1 MARPVT
7 LFTGQWAD
15 LPFTEITQKAGT
27 WGFDGLELC
36 TWGDHFDVHQAAKDP
51 GYVAGRKEVLAKNG
65 LGCWSIGSHIVGQLV
80 GDNPDPRNDTFAPEH
95 LAGKPDEMRKWATD
109 EMMATAAGASAM
121 GLDVVTG
128 FMGSPIW
135 AWWYSFPPTSEQQ
148 VTDGYGRI
156 VELWGPIF
164 DEFDRQGVRFAL
176 EVHPGEIAYDLYTM
190 QRLIDAFGGR
200 KTIGVNFD
208 PSHLIW
214 QGIQPH
220 LFYRD
225 LADRIY
231 HVHMKDAKVTLD
243 GRASILGSHL
253 PFGDLRRGWNFVS
266 LGHGSIDFDA
276 IIREVNAAGYA
287 GPLSIEWEDNGMD
300 REFGAKE
307 ALAFVQKVNFGAS
320 EIAFDGSM
328 EK

>member
-15 LPFTEITQKAGT
+15 LPFTDICEKTGK

-36 TWGDHFDVHQAAKDP
+36 TWGDHFDVHKAAKDTS
-51 GYVAGRKEVLAKNG
+51 YADRHRETLQKNG

-80 GDNPDPRNDTFAPEH
+80 GDNPDPRNDTFAPER
-95 LAGKPDEMRKWATD
+95 LAGKPDEIRKWAID
-109 EMMATAAGASAM
+109 EMMATPAGAKAF
-121 GLDVVTG
+121 GIDVVTG

-135 AWWYSFPPTSEQQ
+135 AWWYSFPPTTEQQ
-148 VTDGYGRI
+148 VADGYGRI

-164 DEFDRQGVRFAL
+164 DEFDKHGVRFAL

-190 QRLIDAFGGR
+190 QRLLHEFGNR
-200 KTIGVNFD
+200 KTLGVNFD

-214 QGIQPH
+214 QGIKPE

-225 LADRIY
+225 LAERIY
-231 HVHMKDAKVTLD
+231 HVHMKDSKVTLD

-276 IIREVNAAGYA
+276 IIREVNAAGYT

-300 REFGAKE
+300 REFGAQE
-307 ALAFVQKVNFGAS
+307 ALAFVKKVNFGAS
-320 EIAFDGSM
+320 TIAFDGSM

>member
-15 LPFTEITQKAGT
+15 LPFTGICEKAGA

-36 TWGDHFDVHQAAKDP
+36 TWGDHFDVHQAAKDRS
-51 GYVAGRKEVLAKNG
+51 YVDRHREVLAKNK

-80 GDNPDPRNDTFAPEH
+80 ADNPDPRNDAFAPDKYK
-95 LAGKPDEMRKWATD
+95 GKPEEIRKWAID
-109 EMMATAAGASAM
+109 EMKATAAGAKAL
-121 GLDVVTG
+121 GVDVVTG

-135 AWWYSFPPTSEQQ
+135 AWWYSFPSTTEQQ
-148 VTDGYGRI
+148 VEDGYAR
-156 VELWGPIF
+156 VRELWDPIF
-164 DEFDRQGVRFAL
+164 DEFDRHGVRFAL

-190 QRLIDAFGGR
+190 QKLLEVFDNR
-200 KTIGVNFD
+200 KTLGVNFD

-214 QGIQPH
+214 QGLKPE
-220 LFYRD
+220 LFFRD
-225 LADRIY
+225 LASRIY
-231 HVHMKDAKVTLD
+231 HVHMKDSKVTLD

-300 REFGAKE
+300 REFGAQE
-307 ALAFVQKVNFGAS
+307 ALAFVRRYNFGAS
-320 EIAFDGSM
+320 TVAFDGSM

>member
-1 MARPVT
+1 MARPIT

-15 LPFTEITQKAGT
+15 LPFTEIARKAGE

-36 TWGDHFDVHQAAKDP
+36 TWGDHFDVHEAAKSAA
-51 GYVAGRKEVLAKNG
+51 YTEQRREVLSTHG
-65 LGCWSIGSHIVGQLV
+65 LGCWSIGSHLRGQLV
-80 GDNPDPRNDTFAPEH
+80 GDNPDPRANTFAPEH
-95 LAGKPDEMRKWATD
+95 LAGKPEEIRKWAID
-109 EMMATAAGASAM
+109 EMIATPAAAKAM

-135 AWWYSFPPTSEQQ
+135 HAWYSFPPTTEQMIA
-148 VTDGYGRI
+148 DAYGRI
-156 VELWGPIF
+156 VELWSPIF
-164 DEFDRQGVRFAL
+164 DEFDRNGVRFAL

-200 KTIGVNFD
+200 KTLGVNFD

-214 QGIQPH
+214 QGLKPE

-225 LADRIY
+225 LADRVY

-243 GRASILGSHL
+243 GRASIIGSHL

-276 IIREVNAAGYA
+276 IVREINASGYA

-300 REFGAKE
+300 REFGAPE
-307 ALAFVQKVNFGAS
+307 ALEFVRRMSFGAS
-320 EIAFDGSM
+320 DIAFDASM
-328 EK
+328 EQ

>member
-15 LPFTEITQKAGT
+15 LPFTEVCKKAGG

-36 TWGDHFDVHQAAKDP
+36 TWGDHFDVHQAAKDS
-51 GYVAGRKEVLAKNG
+51 GYVSKHRETLEKNK

-80 GDNPDPRNDTFAPEH
+80 GDNPDPRNNTFAPKN
-95 LAGKPDEMRKWATD
+95 LSDKPDEIRKWATD
-109 EMMATAAGASAM
+109 EMIATAHGAKAL
-121 GLDVVTG
+121 GIDVVTG

-135 AWWYSFPPTSEQQ
+135 AWWYSFPPTTEQQ
-148 VTDGYGRI
+148 VEDGYARI
-156 VELWGPIF
+156 VKLWSPIF
-164 DEFDRQGVRFAL
+164 DEFDKCGVRFAL

-190 QRLIDAFGGR
+190 QRLLKAFDGR
-200 KTIGVNFD
+200 KTLGVNFD

-214 QGIQPH
+214 QGLKPE
-220 LFYRD
+220 LFFRD

-231 HVHMKDAKVTLD
+231 HVHMKDAKVRLD

-253 PFGDLRRGWNFVS
+253 PFGDLRRGWDFVS
-266 LGHGSIDFDA
+266 MGHGSIDFDA
-276 IIREVNAAGYA
+276 IMREVNAAGYQ
-287 GPLSIEWEDNGMD
+287 GPLSIEWEDNGMHRD
-300 REFGAKE
+300 FGAPE
-307 ALAFVQKVNFGAS
+307 ALAFVQRMNFGAS
-320 EIAFDGSM
+320 DVAFDGSM

>member
-1 MARPVT
+1 MGRPVT

-15 LPFTEITQKAGT
+15 LPFTEICRKAGE

-36 TWGDHFDVHQAAKDP
+36 TWGDHFDVHQAAKDSS
-51 GYVAGRKEVLAKNG
+51 YVEQHRETLSKNG

-95 LAGKPDEMRKWATD
+95 LAGKPDEIRKWAVD
-109 EMMATAAGASAM
+109 EMMATAAGAKAF

-148 VTDGYGRI
+148 IADGYGKV

-164 DEFDRQGVRFAL
+164 DEFDKNGVRFAL

-190 QRLIDAFGGR
+190 ERLLEEFGQRPTL
-200 KTIGVNFD
+200 GVNFD

-214 QGIQPH
+214 QGLKPE

-225 LADRIY
+225 MAERIY
-231 HVHMKDAKVTLD
+231 HVHMKDSKVTLD

-276 IIREVNAAGYA
+276 IIREVNAAGYT

-300 REFGAKE
+300 RERGAQE
-307 ALAFVQKVNFGAS
+307 ALEFVRRMNFGAS
-320 EIAFDGSM
+320 TIAFDGSM

>member
-15 LPFTEITQKAGT
+15 LPFTEVCEKAGG

-36 TWGDHFDVHQAAKDP
+36 TWGDHFDVHKAAADSS
-51 GYVAGRKEVLAKNG
+51 YVEQHRDTLQKNN

-80 GDNPDPRNDTFAPEH
+80 GDNPDPRNYTFAPKH
-95 LAGKPDEMRKWATD
+95 LAGKPDEIRKWAVD
-109 EMMATAAGASAM
+109 EMMATAHGAKAF

-135 AWWYSFPPTSEQQ
+135 AWWYSFPPTTEQQ
-148 VTDGYGRI
+148 IADGYGRI
-156 VELWGPIF
+156 VELWSPIF
-164 DEFDRQGVRFAL
+164 DEFDKNGVRFAL

-190 QRLIDAFGGR
+190 QRLIKEFGDR
-200 KTIGVNFD
+200 KTLGVNFD

-214 QGIQPH
+214 QGLKPH

-225 LADRIY
+225 LADRVY
-231 HVHMKDAKVTLD
+231 HVHMKDSKVTLD
-243 GRASILGSHL
+243 GRSSILGSHL
-253 PFGDLRRGWNFVS
+253 PFGDLRRGWDFVS
-266 LGHGSIDFDA
+266 MGHGSIDFDA
-276 IIREVNAAGYA
+276 IMREINDSGYT
-287 GPLSIEWEDNGMD
+287 GPLSIEWEDNGMS
-300 REFGAKE
+300 REFGAPE
-307 ALAFVQKVNFGAS
+307 ALAFVRSINFGAS
-320 EIAFDGSM
+320 DIAFDGSM

>member
-15 LPFTEITQKAGT
+15 LPFTEICEKAGS

-36 TWGDHFDVHQAAKDP
+36 TWGDHFDVHRMASDSS
-51 GYVAGRKEVLAKNG
+51 YVEQHKETLAKNG
-65 LGCWSIGSHIVGQLV
+65 LGCWSIGSHTRGQLV
-80 GDNPDPRNDTFAPEH
+80 GDNPDPRHAEFAPAK
-95 LAGKPDEMRKWATD
+95 LAGKPDEIRKWAID
-109 EMMATAAGASAM
+109 EMMATPAAAKAFGI
-121 GLDVVTG
+121 DVVTG

-148 VTDGYGRI
+148 VADGYGKI

-164 DEFDRQGVRFAL
+164 DEFDKHGVRFAL

-190 QRLIDAFGGR
+190 QRLLEEFGNR
-200 KTIGVNFD
+200 KTLGVNFD

-225 LADRIY
+225 LAERIY
-231 HVHMKDAKVTLD
+231 HVHMKDSKVTLD

-276 IIREVNAAGYA
+276 IIREVNAAGYT

-300 REFGAKE
+300 REFGAQE

-320 EIAFDGSM
+320 EIGFDDSM
-328 EK
+328 GK